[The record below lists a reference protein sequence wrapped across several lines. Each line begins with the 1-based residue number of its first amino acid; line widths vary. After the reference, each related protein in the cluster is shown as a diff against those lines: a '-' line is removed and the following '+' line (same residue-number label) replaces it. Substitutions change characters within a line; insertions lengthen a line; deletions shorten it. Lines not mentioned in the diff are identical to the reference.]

1 AFTSR
6 TVTDAGVLREVL
18 DEVRVRGFAL
28 VDQELE
34 DGLRSVAVPVRGRDG
49 RVVGAVSAA
58 THVARRSVEECLSM
72 ILPEL
77 LDAAGRI
84 TEEVG
89 VVSRFIRVR

>member
-1 AFTSR
+1 
-6 TVTDAGVLREVL
+6 
-18 DEVRVRGFAL
+18 
-28 VDQELE
+28 
-34 DGLRSVAVPVRGRDG
+34 
-49 RVVGAVSAA
+49 
-58 THVARRSVEECLSM
+58 VARRSVEECLSM